1 MTSQPSMEIR
11 EIRLSELHPA
21 SYNPRKK
28 LKKGDKEYEK
38 IKQSLLK
45 FGYVDPIIVN
55 KDLTVIGGHQ
65 RLTVLKDLDYE
76 TAKCVIVDLS
86 KEDEKALNIALNKI
100 TGQWDDQLLADLL
113 LDLQESDFN
122 LDLTGFEPPEIDDIL
137 SNIHDKDLSDDDF
150 DVEEELKKPT
160 FSKRGDIWQL
170 GKHRV
175 ICGDSTKAETYDQL
189 LGDKKANLVVTD
201 PPYNVDVEETAGK
214 ILNDNMPDSDFYQFL
229 FTMFTQVEK
238 HMEADA
244 SIYVFH
250 ADTEGLNF
258 RKAFKDAG
266 FYLSGC
272 CIWKKNSL
280 VLGRSPYQWQH
291 EPCQPAGTVVQ
302 TINGPVPIE
311 DLKDGDRVIS
321 YNSYSGTILGMRNGG
336 YEIKT
341 ASRYYNGTLYG
352 IKIGNKLTWATD
364 NHQFSVRFNESTKNN
379 YCTYLM
385 RKGDRWR
392 VGITELYN
400 SRGFGLKTRLRGEKG
415 EEAWVIDVFDDK
427 VTAQCHEQLLALKYG
442 IPYTHWEMDRG
453 LPKKE
458 TQRTTHHVDM
468 IYDNL
473 DSQIQ
478 LDNARRLLVDYGR
491 NIKYPLIHKGN
502 GHEAFSKRV
511 TARIN
516 ACNLIPQIMQVP
528 IPKTY
533 EKETKENFYWG
544 IIDEVLTKGFSGP
557 VYSLAVEKY
566 EHYIADGIVTH
577 NCLYGWKQKGK
588 HQWFSDRKQTTIWEY
603 DRPKS
608 SKDHPTMKP
617 IPLMAYPIQNSSMRG
632 TIVLDPFLG
641 SGSTLMA
648 ADQTG
653 RVCYGIELDEK
664 FVDVIVKRYI
674 ESTGNHNVTVL
685 RDGQTLTF
693 DEAYSVMEVTV

>member
-1 MTSQPSMEIR
+1 MTSQPTMEIR

-100 TGQWDDQLLADLL
+100 TGQWDDQLLVDLL

-137 SNIHDKDLSDDDF
+137 SNVHDKDLSDDDF
-150 DVEEELKKPT
+150 DVEEEMKKPT

-175 ICGDSTKAETYDQL
+175 ICGDSTKAEIYDQL

-229 FTMFTQVEK
+229 FDMFSQVEK
-238 HMEADA
+238 HMETDA

-258 RKAFKDAG
+258 RKAFKEAG

-291 EPCQPAGTVVQ
+291 EPC
-302 TINGPVPIE
+302 
-311 DLKDGDRVIS
+311 L
-321 YNSYSGTILGMRNGG
+321 
-336 YEIKT
+336 
-341 ASRYYNGTLYG
+341 
-352 IKIGNKLTWATD
+352 
-364 NHQFSVRFNESTKNN
+364 F
-379 YCTYLM
+379 
-385 RKGDRWR
+385 
-392 VGITELYN
+392 
-400 SRGFGLKTRLRGEKG
+400 
-415 EEAWVIDVFDDK
+415 
-427 VTAQCHEQLLALKYG
+427 
-442 IPYTHWEMDRG
+442 
-453 LPKKE
+453 
-458 TQRTTHHVDM
+458 
-468 IYDNL
+468 
-473 DSQIQ
+473 
-478 LDNARRLLVDYGR
+478 
-491 NIKYPLIHKGN
+491 
-502 GHEAFSKRV
+502 
-511 TARIN
+511 
-516 ACNLIPQIMQVP
+516 
-528 IPKTY
+528 
-533 EKETKENFYWG
+533 
-544 IIDEVLTKGFSGP
+544 
-557 VYSLAVEKY
+557 
-566 EHYIADGIVTH
+566 
-577 NCLYGWKQKGK
+577 GWKQKGK

-632 TIVLDPFLG
+632 TLVLDPFLG

-674 ESTGNHNVTVL
+674 ESIGNENVTVL

-693 DEAYSVMEVTV
+693 AEATSILANE

>member
-1 MTSQPSMEIR
+1 MTNQPTMEIK
-11 EIRLSELHPA
+11 ELPLKELKPA
-21 SYNPRKK
+21 AYNPRKK

-55 KDLTVIGGHQ
+55 EDLTVIGGHQ

-76 TAKCVIVDLS
+76 TAKCVIVKLS

-100 TGQWDDQLLADLL
+100 TGQWDDALLADLL

-122 LDLTGFEPPEIDDIL
+122 LDLTGFEPPEIDNIL
-137 SNIHDKDLSDDDF
+137 SNVHDKELSEDEF

-160 FSKRGDIWQL
+160 VSRHGDIWQL

-175 ICGDSTKAETYDQL
+175 ICGDSTKSETYDQL

-214 ILNDNMPDSDFYQFL
+214 ILNDNMSDGDFYQFL
-229 FTMFTQVEK
+229 LSMFTQVEN
-238 HMEADA
+238 HMETDA

-291 EPCQPAGTVVQ
+291 EPC
-302 TINGPVPIE
+302 
-311 DLKDGDRVIS
+311 
-321 YNSYSGTILGMRNGG
+321 
-336 YEIKT
+336 
-341 ASRYYNGTLYG
+341 
-352 IKIGNKLTWATD
+352 
-364 NHQFSVRFNESTKNN
+364 
-379 YCTYLM
+379 
-385 RKGDRWR
+385 
-392 VGITELYN
+392 
-400 SRGFGLKTRLRGEKG
+400 
-415 EEAWVIDVFDDK
+415 
-427 VTAQCHEQLLALKYG
+427 
-442 IPYTHWEMDRG
+442 
-453 LPKKE
+453 
-458 TQRTTHHVDM
+458 
-468 IYDNL
+468 
-473 DSQIQ
+473 
-478 LDNARRLLVDYGR
+478 
-491 NIKYPLIHKGN
+491 
-502 GHEAFSKRV
+502 
-511 TARIN
+511 
-516 ACNLIPQIMQVP
+516 
-528 IPKTY
+528 
-533 EKETKENFYWG
+533 
-544 IIDEVLTKGFSGP
+544 
-557 VYSLAVEKY
+557 
-566 EHYIADGIVTH
+566 
-577 NCLYGWKQKGK
+577 LYGWKKKGK

-617 IPLMAYPIQNSSMRG
+617 IQLMAYPIQNSSMRG

-641 SGSTLMA
+641 SGSTLIA

-674 ESTGNHNVTVL
+674 EVTGDT
-685 RDGQTLTF
+685 
-693 DEAYSVMEVTV
+693 EVTVQRNHEVLTYNQVLKELEEQV

>member
-1 MTSQPSMEIR
+1 MTSQPTMEIR

-137 SNIHDKDLSDDDF
+137 SNVHDKDLSDDDF

-229 FTMFTQVEK
+229 FDMFTQVEK
-238 HMEADA
+238 HMESDG

-258 RKAFKDAG
+258 RKAFKEAG

-291 EPCQPAGTVVQ
+291 EPC
-302 TINGPVPIE
+302 
-311 DLKDGDRVIS
+311 L
-321 YNSYSGTILGMRNGG
+321 
-336 YEIKT
+336 
-341 ASRYYNGTLYG
+341 
-352 IKIGNKLTWATD
+352 
-364 NHQFSVRFNESTKNN
+364 F
-379 YCTYLM
+379 
-385 RKGDRWR
+385 
-392 VGITELYN
+392 
-400 SRGFGLKTRLRGEKG
+400 
-415 EEAWVIDVFDDK
+415 
-427 VTAQCHEQLLALKYG
+427 
-442 IPYTHWEMDRG
+442 
-453 LPKKE
+453 
-458 TQRTTHHVDM
+458 
-468 IYDNL
+468 
-473 DSQIQ
+473 
-478 LDNARRLLVDYGR
+478 
-491 NIKYPLIHKGN
+491 
-502 GHEAFSKRV
+502 
-511 TARIN
+511 
-516 ACNLIPQIMQVP
+516 
-528 IPKTY
+528 
-533 EKETKENFYWG
+533 
-544 IIDEVLTKGFSGP
+544 
-557 VYSLAVEKY
+557 
-566 EHYIADGIVTH
+566 
-577 NCLYGWKQKGK
+577 GWKQKGK

-674 ESTGNHNVTVL
+674 ESTGNDNVTVL

-693 DEAYSVMEVTV
+693 DEATSILTSE

>member
-1 MTSQPSMEIR
+1 MTSQPTMEIR

-100 TGQWDDQLLADLL
+100 TGQWDDQLLVDLL

-137 SNIHDKDLSDDDF
+137 SNVHDKDLSDDDF

-175 ICGDSTKAETYDQL
+175 ICGDSTKAEIYDQL

-229 FTMFTQVEK
+229 FDMFSQVEK
-238 HMEADA
+238 HMETDA

-258 RKAFKDAG
+258 RKAFKEAG

-291 EPCQPAGTVVQ
+291 EPC
-302 TINGPVPIE
+302 
-311 DLKDGDRVIS
+311 L
-321 YNSYSGTILGMRNGG
+321 
-336 YEIKT
+336 
-341 ASRYYNGTLYG
+341 
-352 IKIGNKLTWATD
+352 
-364 NHQFSVRFNESTKNN
+364 F
-379 YCTYLM
+379 
-385 RKGDRWR
+385 
-392 VGITELYN
+392 
-400 SRGFGLKTRLRGEKG
+400 
-415 EEAWVIDVFDDK
+415 
-427 VTAQCHEQLLALKYG
+427 
-442 IPYTHWEMDRG
+442 
-453 LPKKE
+453 
-458 TQRTTHHVDM
+458 
-468 IYDNL
+468 
-473 DSQIQ
+473 
-478 LDNARRLLVDYGR
+478 
-491 NIKYPLIHKGN
+491 
-502 GHEAFSKRV
+502 
-511 TARIN
+511 
-516 ACNLIPQIMQVP
+516 
-528 IPKTY
+528 
-533 EKETKENFYWG
+533 
-544 IIDEVLTKGFSGP
+544 
-557 VYSLAVEKY
+557 
-566 EHYIADGIVTH
+566 
-577 NCLYGWKQKGK
+577 GWKQKGK

-632 TIVLDPFLG
+632 TLVLDPFLG

-674 ESTGNHNVTVL
+674 ESIGNENVTVL

-693 DEAYSVMEVTV
+693 AEATSILANE